1 MEFMEL
7 IDLLMVLSYFGLNF
21 CIVLL
26 VMSEDIRT
34 RLYKLQER
42 FYRKVLGKK
51 TPEHNTSPKSSYNPK
66 TVEERR
72 REALNYL
79 VEKYF
84 ESKKREEEYL
94 KKLKSHG
101 KIWKW
106 TYIGVMNL
114 KGYFIFV
121 KEALVKPF
129 IIAAMTYSTYISIWF
144 GMKFGSHITR
154 FTQTYVPTPINH
166 ALDVLIL
173 FPIGFSPGILS
184 IILTY
189 YMEKRDLQRI
199 LKMHGLKI

>member
-7 IDLLMVLSYFGLNF
+7 IDLLMILSYFGLNF

-26 VMSEDIRT
+26 VMSEEIRT

-42 FYRKVLGKK
+42 FYHVLGKK
-51 TPEHNTSPKSSYNPK
+51 TLEHNTSPKSSYNLK

-72 REALNYL
+72 REALDYL

-94 KKLKSHG
+94 KKLKSYG
-101 KIWKW
+101 KIRKW
-106 TYIGVMNL
+106 AYTGVMNL
-114 KGYFIFV
+114 KGYFVFV

-144 GMKFGSHITR
+144 GMKFGSHITG
-154 FTQTYVPTPINH
+154 FTQMYVPTPINH

-189 YMEKRDLQRI
+189 YIEKRDLQRI
-199 LKMHGLKI
+199 LKIHGPKI